1 MAVTPGPRGWFL
13 EFLVFGFKQGWACLF
28 GALMLALLLGTHL
41 FWPADAPL
49 HRYDAITIGAVLIQ
63 LGMLAFR
70 LETPKEA
77 LVILIF
83 HIVGTVM
90 ELFKTAAGSWQYPEA
105 SLLHIGAVPLFSGF
119 MYAAVGSYIARVW
132 RIFDFRYTG
141 YPPVRA
147 SYALAAAIYVNFF
160 AHHWLYDIRWLLFAA
175 TALLFWRCQVW
186 FRPLHVHRR
195 MPLLVG
201 WGLVALFIWFA
212 ENIGTFARAW
222 TYPSQDDGWRM
233 VGVEKL
239 GSWYLLM
246 IISFVLVSLVQRPKI
261 PYEGDE
267 RMASKLVPESR
278 WTAAIENDRL
288 IIVDDKGETKQLPL
302 SALSGIAIE
311 TNDRGPW
318 DADVW
323 WLFFSAE
330 DRLELVYPQGATG
343 EDLVIDRIT
352 ELPGFDHAEMIAAMT
367 STENAT
373 FAVWRR

>member
-1 MAVTPGPRGWFL
+1 
-13 EFLVFGFKQGWACLF
+13 
-28 GALMLALLLGTHL
+28 
-41 FWPADAPL
+41 
-49 HRYDAITIGAVLIQ
+49 
-63 LGMLAFR
+63 MLAFR

-132 RIFDFRYTG
+132 RIFDFRYSG
-141 YPPVRA
+141 YPPAWA

-160 AHHWLYDIRWLLFAA
+160 AHHWVYDIRWFLFAA

-222 TYPSQDDGWRM
+222 TYPSQNDGWHM

-246 IISFVLVSLVQRPKI
+246 IISFVLVSLVQRPKG
-261 PYEGDE
+261 PD
-267 RMASKLVPESR
+267 
-278 WTAAIENDRL
+278 TA
-288 IIVDDKGETKQLPL
+288 P
-302 SALSGIAIE
+302 
-311 TNDRGPW
+311 
-318 DADVW
+318 
-323 WLFFSAE
+323 
-330 DRLELVYPQGATG
+330 
-343 EDLVIDRIT
+343 
-352 ELPGFDHAEMIAAMT
+352 
-367 STENAT
+367 
-373 FAVWRR
+373 